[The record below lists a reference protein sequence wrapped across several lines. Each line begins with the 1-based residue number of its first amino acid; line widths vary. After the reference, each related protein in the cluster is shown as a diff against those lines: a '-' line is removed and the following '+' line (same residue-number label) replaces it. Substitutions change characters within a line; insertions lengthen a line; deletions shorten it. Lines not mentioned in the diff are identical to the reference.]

1 MESVKGL
8 KIPPEKMKRYRATM
22 QRRQQQAQQELAQRR
37 ERAWKVAQ
45 LAGELLKTRFGAT
58 RVVVFGSLAHG
69 HWFSDTSDIDLA
81 AWGLKDEDYF
91 LAVARLQDLSPEFEI
106 DLVAMERCKPSLR
119 TKILSEGKPL

>member
-1 MESVKGL
+1 
-8 KIPPEKMKRYRATM
+8 M
-22 QRRQQQAQQELAQRR
+22 QRRQQQAQQKLAQRR

-58 RVVVFGSLAHG
+58 RVVVFGSLAHE
-69 HWFSDTSDIDLA
+69 HWFSSTSDIDLA